1 MLSSTPSLQVLN
13 LFIAL
18 LLNSFSADNLT
29 APEEDGEMNNL
40 QVALARVQAF
50 GHRTMKTVRS
60 FFRRPCL
67 FSRTKAEPQ
76 LVVKIP
82 LSSSKAENHIA
93 ADAAL
98 GGPGGLPAPRDPGD
112 GHGDFITNPNV
123 WVSVPIAEG
132 ESDLDDLEEEE
143 EEEEDARSSQQEVIP
158 HGQVRVLPWDGH
170 GKQGEVSGR
179 ERQGQKGND
188 DTEIYQHQGWH
199 GLEELQASQAE
210 AT

>member
-1 MLSSTPSLQVLN
+1 MLN

-29 APEEDGEMNNL
+29 VTEEDGEMNNL

-50 GHRTMKTVRS
+50 GRRTMKTLRS

-67 FSRTKAEPQ
+67 FSRTKTEPQ

-82 LSSSKAENHIA
+82 LSSSKAKNHIAA

-98 GGPGGLPAPRDPGD
+98 GSPGGPSAPRDLGD
-112 GHGDFITNPNV
+112 SHSDFITNPNI

-132 ESDLDDLEEEE
+132 ESDLDDLEE
-143 EEEEDARSSQQEVIP
+143 DAESSQQEVIP
-158 HGQVRVLPWDGH
+158 HGQVRVLPLDSH
-170 GKQGEVSGR
+170 RKQGEVSGR
-179 ERQGQKGND
+179 ARQEQKGND
-188 DTEIYQHQGWH
+188 DRDFPTS
-199 GLEELQASQAE
+199 GLAWPGTAPG
-210 AT
+210 